1 MPEVNDVLAERYE
14 LTEVISRGGMAT
26 VWRARDQ
33 VLARTVAVKVLHEHL
48 ARDEAFLER
57 FRREAVAAA
66 GLTHPHV
73 VSVYDTGEMEAPD
86 STCHYIVMEHC
97 GGGTLGTL
105 LRDQGP
111 FSTERAASVGSTICE
126 ALAYAHSKGIIHR
139 DVKPG
144 NVLVGDDGL
153 LKVGDFGIAKAVT
166 EGSDITTTGTIM
178 GTVAYISPEYATD
191 QELDARSDIYS
202 LGVVLFELVV
212 GKPPFVEDTS
222 VATAMRH
229 VNDPPP
235 TPRSRR
241 AGISRQLEAIIMRA
255 LEKDPGD
262 RFASAEEMREALQP
276 LATSATSV
284 TSVRPAMSSPRSAPV
299 QQDHSFKNESRWML
313 PVVGLIVGA
322 VILAAIAAWVFDQGP
337 LTGPARNDPAG
348 EGGVAVIELSTPTD
362 FDPEGDGTED
372 SGGLAEAIDGD
383 PSTGWK
389 TDTYQDPLSTY
400 KSGVGM
406 LFDLGDATEVGRI
419 AVTTPDSDLDVQI
432 LAGDSRPD
440 SPDDLEVVGE
450 ETGASGTIE
459 FEPDTSARYW
469 VVWIT
474 DLPGGGPGVA
484 EISEV
489 RFFGR

>member
-1 MPEVNDVLAERYE
+1 MNDVLAERYE
-14 LTEVISRGGMAT
+14 LTEVISKGGMAT

-48 ARDEAFLER
+48 ARDEAFLTR

-86 STCHYIVMEHC
+86 APCHYIVMEHC
-97 GGGTLGTL
+97 GGGTLGSL
-105 LRDQGP
+105 LRQEGP
-111 FSTERAASVGSTICE
+111 FSTERAAGVGSTICE
-126 ALAYAHSKGIIHR
+126 ALGYAHSKGIIHR

-153 LKVGDFGIAKAVT
+153 LKVGDFGIAKAAT
-166 EGSDITTTGTIM
+166 EGGDITTTGKIM

-202 LGVVLFELVV
+202 LGVVLYELVV
-212 GKPPFVEDTS
+212 GKPPFAEDTS

-241 AGISRQLEAIIMRA
+241 AGISRQLENIIMKA
-255 LEKDPGD
+255 LEKDPND
-262 RFASAEEMREALQP
+262 RFASAEEMQEALQP
-276 LATSATSV
+276 LTTDGPTIRPSA
-284 TSVRPAMSSPRSAPV
+284 SSTRTIPV
-299 QQDHSFKNESRWML
+299 QQDHSFKNESRWMW

-322 VILAAIAAWVFDQGP
+322 VLLAAIAAWVLDEGTP
-337 LTGPARNDPAG
+337 TGSDRNEPS
-348 EGGVAVIELSTPTD
+348 GGTEVSEIEVSAPTD

-372 SGGLAEAIDGD
+372 SGGLVEAIDGD

-389 TDTYQDPLSTY
+389 TDTYEDPLSTY

-406 LFDLGDATEVGRI
+406 LFDLGDAAEVGRI

-440 SPDDLEVVGE
+440 SAEDLEVVAE
-450 ETGASGTIE
+450 EEGASGTIE
-459 FEPDTSARYW
+459 FTPDTRARYW

-474 DLPGGGPGVA
+474 DLPGGGSGVA